1 MTEGG
6 VNGANGRYVQKLAEL
21 YITLAEQGLVTIL
34 LPNMEELI
42 AMLMDLLMLKQNL
55 VQVCKDFINSKN
67 AKKIVNYLDKIYL
80 HKIST
85 FFFNL
90 VHGAWGEWS
99 NWETCSASCDGGQQ
113 IRKRLCDSP
122 LPQHGG
128 NDCTVDG
135 SSDTDSQECNTD
147 RCPG

>member
-1 MTEGG
+1 M
-6 VNGANGRYVQKLAEL
+6 NGANGRYVQKLAEL

-55 VQVCKDFINSKN
+55 VQVCKDFINSKI

-85 FFFNL
+85 FF
-90 VHGAWGEWS
+90 S
-99 NWETCSASCDGGQQ
+99 
-113 IRKRLCDSP
+113 I
-122 LPQHGG
+122 
-128 NDCTVDG
+128 
-135 SSDTDSQECNTD
+135 
-147 RCPG
+147 

>member
-1 MTEGG
+1 MEVG
-6 VNGANGRYVQKLAEL
+6 VNGASGRYVQKLVEP
-21 YITLAEQGLVTIL
+21 YITLAEPELVTIQL
-34 LPNMEELI
+34 QNMEELI
-42 AMLMDLLMLKQNL
+42 VMLMDLLMLKQNH
-55 VQVCKDFINSKN
+55 VQVCENFITS
-67 AKKIVNYLDKIYL
+67 
-80 HKIST
+80 KIST
-85 FFFNL
+85 NRIDHLSCQKFILIKLQLLHL

-128 NDCTVDG
+128 NDCTADG